1 MIEERHTIAPYQMRR
16 VIVESPYAGDV
27 EANLAYAR
35 AACHDCLMRG
45 ETPYASHLLLTQ
57 PGILDDT
64 ITIERTHGINA
75 GHAWMHAAHAVVVYQ
90 DRGISKGMEAGIAS
104 ARVNGLPVE
113 YRSLIA
119 GEIAL

>member
-45 ETPYASHLLLTQ
+45 ESPYASHLLLPQ
-57 PGILDDT
+57 AGILDDT
-64 ITIERTHGINA
+64 VALQRAHGINA
-75 GHAWMHAAHAVVVYQ
+75 GHAWMHGAHAVVVYQ
-90 DRGISKGMEAGIAS
+90 DRGISRGMEAGIAS
-104 ARVNGLPVE
+104 ARISGLPIE
-113 YRSLIA
+113 YRSLK
-119 GEIAL
+119 GVLDLS